1 MKTLETEIR
10 AEMARQ
16 SITITDLAGRVGM
29 QRATLA
35 RKLRE
40 DRPLTVGEAKK
51 ISMVLG
57 VSLAVLAAR
66 AYAADP
72 VA

>member
-1 MKTLETEIR
+1 MKTLEMEIR

-16 SITITDLAGRVGM
+16 GITITDLADRVGM

-35 RKLRE
+35 RKLKE
-40 DRPLTVGEAKK
+40 DRPMTIGEAKRVS
-51 ISMVLG
+51 IVLG
-57 VSLAVLAAR
+57 VPLAVLAGR
-66 AYAADP
+66 AEAAGS

>member
-1 MKTLETEIR
+1 VKTLETEIR

-40 DRPLTVGEAKK
+40 DRPLTIGEAKK

>member
-16 SITITDLAGRVGM
+16 GITITDLADRVGM

-35 RKLRE
+35 RKLKE
-40 DRPLTVGEAKK
+40 DRPMTIGEAKRVS
-51 ISMVLG
+51 IVLG
-57 VSLAVLAAR
+57 VPLSTLAGRVE
-66 AYAADP
+66 AADRD
-72 VA
+72 A

>member
-1 MKTLETEIR
+1 MKTLEAEIR

-40 DRPLTVGEAKK
+40 DRPLTVGEAEK

-72 VA
+72 AA